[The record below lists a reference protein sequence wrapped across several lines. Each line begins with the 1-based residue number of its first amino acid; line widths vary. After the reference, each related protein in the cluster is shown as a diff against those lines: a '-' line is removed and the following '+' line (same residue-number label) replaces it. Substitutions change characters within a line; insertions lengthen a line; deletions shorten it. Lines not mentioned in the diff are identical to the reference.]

1 MSLALQFPN
10 VASSKSEA
18 HPPYRLSE
26 HELRLRS
33 QFVAA
38 FTDSPQSAWEL
49 NMAVWDL
56 TDQLKAMGEL
66 AEGVV
71 KRIKYIAAIPIS
83 FHYRTGYKPAQMRLT
98 DSVDKAI
105 SLSIARYFADDTGRM
120 TRALAGDP

>member
-1 MSLALQFPN
+1 MSLALRLQN
-10 VASSKSEA
+10 VAPSHPQA

-26 HELRLRS
+26 NELRLRG

-38 FTDSPQSAWEL
+38 FTDTPQSAWE
-49 NMAVWDL
+49 MHTAVWDL
-56 TDQLKAMGEL
+56 TDDLKATGEL

-83 FHYRTGYKPAQMRLT
+83 FHYRSGYKSAHRRLA

-105 SLSIARYFADDTGRM
+105 SLSIARYYADESG
-120 TRALAGDP
+120 